1 MMAEASISVD
11 QDQFSCPVCLDLL
24 KDPVTVPCGHSFCMV
39 CINGCWDQED
49 QRGVYSCPQCRESF
63 TPRPVLRRNYFIAE
77 MLEKLKK
84 TEVQAAPPAGSGDV
98 ECDSCT
104 GRKRKAAQSCL
115 TCLASFCEDHLKPH
129 YEIPPLKRHKLVKA
143 STRLQE
149 KICSQHDKL
158 MEIYCRTDRSSICY
172 LCTMDDHKGHDTVS
186 AAAERTQK
194 QRELEE
200 MQREVQQRIQEKQKK
215 LQELEQAVN
224 TLKRCAQTAV
234 EDTERIWTE
243 LICSIEKK
251 RSELTE
257 LIRAQEEA
265 ELSAAEEHLEKL
277 EQEIADLKRRN
288 TELEQLS
295 LTEDHIHFLQ
305 SFQSLSVSSGSEDSS
320 SISVHHH
327 LSFDGVRSALSDLKE
342 RLEEFCRE
350 EFRKIPPQA
359 AAAPLLLSEPN
370 SREDFLQYFCQLTL
384 DPNTANRYLSL
395 SEENRVVE
403 RSNDGQSY
411 SDHPEKFDR
420 SQVLS
425 VESLSGRCYWEVEW
439 SGTVNISVSYKE
451 IRRKGRGDECLFGR
465 NNHSWSLCCSPFSF
479 WSYSSLYFFHNN
491 IQTDLPE
498 RPSSRIGVYVDHS
511 AGILSFYSVSD
522 TMTLLHTVHST
533 FTQPLYAGFWVGDG
547 STARLCDKNDG
558 GDRDSWA
565 VWPV

>member
-1 MMAEASISVD
+1 M
-11 QDQFSCPVCLDLL
+11 
-24 KDPVTVPCGHSFCMV
+24 
-39 CINGCWDQED
+39 
-49 QRGVYSCPQCRESF
+49 
-63 TPRPVLRRNYFIAE
+63 AE
-77 MLEKLKK
+77 MLKKLKN
-84 TEVQAAPPAGSGDV
+84 TEVRAAPPAGSGDA
-98 ECDSCT
+98 ECDFCT
-104 GRKRKAAQSCL
+104 GRKRKAAKSCL
-115 TCLASFCEDHLKPH
+115 TCLVSFCEDHLKPH
-129 YEIPPLKRHKLVKA
+129 YEVPPLKKHKLVKA

-149 KICSQHDKL
+149 KICSQHNKL
-158 MEIYCRTDRSSICY
+158 MEIYCRTDRSCICY
-172 LCTMDDHKGHDTVS
+172 LCTVDDHKGHDTVS

-265 ELSAAEEHLEKL
+265 ELSAAEEHSEKL

-359 AAAPLLLSEPN
+359 AAAPLSLSEPK

-384 DPNTANRYLSL
+384 NPKTAHHQLIL
-395 SEENRVVE
+395 SEKKKVVKW
-403 RSNDGQSY
+403 SHVVQSY
-411 SDHPEKFDR
+411 SDHPERFDRR

-425 VESLSGRCYWEVEW
+425 VESLSGRCYWEVER
-439 SGTVNISVSYKE
+439 SGPVKISVSYKK
-451 IRRKGRGDECLFGR
+451 IRRKGEGNKCVFGR
-465 NNHSWSLCCSPFSF
+465 NDRSWSLFCSSSLLSF
-479 WSYSSLYFFHNN
+479 WHNN
-491 IQTDLPE
+491 IKTALPGDA
-498 RPSSRIGVYVDHS
+498 SSTIGVYVDHN
-511 AGILSFYSVSD
+511 AGILSFYSISD

-533 FTQPLYAGFWVGDG
+533 FTQPLYAGFWVSGG
-547 STARLCDKNDG
+547 SSVRLCDKK
-558 GDRDSWA
+558 
-565 VWPV
+565 

>member
-1 MMAEASISVD
+1 
-11 QDQFSCPVCLDLL
+11 
-24 KDPVTVPCGHSFCMV
+24 
-39 CINGCWDQED
+39 
-49 QRGVYSCPQCRESF
+49 
-63 TPRPVLRRNYFIAE
+63 
-77 MLEKLKK
+77 MLEKLK
-84 TEVQAAPPAGSGDV
+84 TEVRAAPPAGSGDV
-98 ECDSCT
+98 ECDFCT
-104 GRKRKAAQSCL
+104 GRKLKAVKSCL
-115 TCLASFCEDHLKPH
+115 TCLVSFCEGHLKPH
-129 YEIPPLKRHKLVKA
+129 YKVLGLKKHKLVKA

-158 MEIYCRTDRSSICY
+158 MEIYCRTDRSCICY

-194 QRELEE
+194 QSKLDE
-200 MQREVQQRIQEKQKK
+200 MQREVQQMIQEKQKK

-265 ELSAAEEHLEKL
+265 ELSAAEELLEKL

-359 AAAPLLLSEPN
+359 AAAPLSLSEPK

-384 DPNTANRYLSL
+384 DPNTAHHQLIL
-395 SEENRVVE
+395 SEKNRVVK
-403 RSNDGQSY
+403 RSNEGQSY
-411 SDHPEKFDR
+411 SDHPERFDIWP
-420 SQVLS
+420 QVLS

-451 IRRKGRGDECLFGR
+451 IRRKGQRNDSLFGC
-465 NNHSWSLCCSPFSF
+465 NNQSWMLQCSS
-479 WSYSSLYFFHNN
+479 SSLMFFHN
-491 IQTDLPE
+491 ISTALTG

-511 AGILSFYSVSD
+511 AGTLSFYSVSD

-533 FTQPLYAGFWVGDG
+533 FTQPLYAGFFVHDG
-547 STARLCDKNDG
+547 SSVRLCDKNDG
-558 GDRDSWA
+558 GDRGSWS
-565 VWPV
+565 VRPI

>member
-1 MMAEASISVD
+1 MVRRMAEASTLVD

-24 KDPVTVPCGHSFCMV
+24 KDPVTVPRGHSFSMV
-39 CINGCWDQED
+39 CINGCWDHGD
-49 QRGVYSCPQCRESF
+49 HRGLYSCPQCRETF
-63 TPRPVLRRNYFIAE
+63 TPRPVLCRSYFIAE

-84 TEVQAAPPAGSGDV
+84 TEVRAAPPAGSGDV
-98 ECDSCT
+98 ECDFCT
-104 GRKRKAAQSCL
+104 GRKRKAVKSCL

-129 YEIPPLKRHKLVKA
+129 YEIPAWKKHKLVKA

-158 MEIYCRTDRSSICY
+158 MDIYCRTDQNFICY
-172 LCTMDDHKGHDTVS
+172 LCTMEDHKGHDTVS

-200 MQREVQQRIQEKQKK
+200 MQRDVQQRIQEKQKK

-265 ELSAAEEHLEKL
+265 ELSAAEELLEKL

-288 TELEQLS
+288 AELEQLS

-359 AAAPLLLSEPN
+359 AAAPLSLSEPK
-370 SREDFLQYFCQLTL
+370 SREDFLQYFCHLTL
-384 DPNTANRYLSL
+384 DPNTAYRRLIL
-395 SEENRVVE
+395 SENNRALIL
-403 RSNDGQSY
+403 SNEDQHY
-411 SDHPEKFDR
+411 PDHPERFDYFG
-420 SQVLS
+420 QVLS
-425 VESLSGRCYWEVEW
+425 VESLSGRCYWEVEY
-439 SGTVNISVSYKE
+439 SGVAAIVVSYKD
-451 IRRKGRGDECLFGR
+451 IRRKGEFCDGEFGYNSQSWKLFCSS
-465 NNHSWSLCCSPFSF
+465 NASVWHCCYREEF
-479 WSYSSLYFFHNN
+479 
-491 IQTDLPE
+491 PE
-498 RPSSRIGVYVDHS
+498 APLAKIGVYVDPS

-522 TMTLLHTVHST
+522 TMTLLHTVHTT
-533 FTQPLYAGFWVGDG
+533 FTQPLYAGFYVSLH
-547 STARLCDKNDG
+547 STLRLCDKNDG
-558 GDRDSWA
+558 GDRG
-565 VWPV
+565 